1 MGGYAFKYHCSINV
15 QSCCFSLLVLREV
28 QCLDLI
34 ASISQR
40 GIKGEIK
47 FSSKGSG
54 AEGGA
59 AVLATADLEVA
70 PGVEGDYTWAIYEFP
85 IDYTKV
91 RF

>member
-1 MGGYAFKYHCSINV
+1 MGCFIIV
-15 QSCCFSLLVLREV
+15 QSCCFSGLLVLRESH
-28 QCLDLI
+28 CLDLI

-47 FSSKGSG
+47 FSSRGPG
-54 AEGGA
+54 AEGGEGGE

-91 RF
+91 GF